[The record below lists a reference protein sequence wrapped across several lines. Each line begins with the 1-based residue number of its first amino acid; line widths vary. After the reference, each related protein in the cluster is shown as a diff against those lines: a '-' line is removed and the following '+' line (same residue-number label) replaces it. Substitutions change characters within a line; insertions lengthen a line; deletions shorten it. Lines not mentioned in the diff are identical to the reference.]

1 MFIVLLLALL
11 CVPLLELYVII
22 RVADGV
28 GTGETILLL
37 IAVSVVGAWMVRRS
51 GLGVLNQIQTRLNR
65 GELPAGELVDG
76 LLILIAGALMLTPG
90 FITDGVGL
98 LLLFPP
104 TRLVVRSL
112 LVRRFA
118 KKITVGGW
126 SAEPGGHGGFGFG
139 YSSGGDHRWPGGHG
153 GFGADGSDVRDV
165 DEVREVGD
173 GRPDREDED
182 GD

>member
-1 MFIVLLLALL
+1 MAQPYAGCVFVVLALALL

-22 RVADGV
+22 RVAAGV

-37 IAVSVVGAWMVRRS
+37 VVVSVVGAWMVRRS
-51 GLGVLNQIQTRLNR
+51 GLGVLEQIRTRLSR

-90 FITDGVGL
+90 FLTDGVGL

-112 LVRRFA
+112 LVRHFA
-118 KKITVGGW
+118 KRVAAGGW
-126 SAEPGGHGGFGFG
+126 TIGLGGGFG
-139 YSSGGDHRWPGGHG
+139 SGS
-153 GFGADGSDVRDV
+153 GFGRT
-165 DEVREVGD
+165 
-173 GRPDREDED
+173 
-182 GD
+182 